1 VREVLAEKSGKS
13 AASQMEARG
22 EEVEARI
29 KRRRVVVGDSGE
41 TEKELLDKVRE
52 KARLLAVERLRR
64 EAAPEKGGKGSG
76 KKKAKPAA
84 KAAAAG
90 GDAGEREAAAKL
102 LATSAALRSSQ
113 SIEEDL
119 AQARRL
125 ATVLEEQR
133 LKAARFVEHFEA

>member
-1 VREVLAEKSGKS
+1 
-13 AASQMEARG
+13 MEARG

-64 EAAPEKGGKGSG
+64 EEAPEKGGKGSG
-76 KKKAKPAA
+76 KKKSKPST
-84 KAAAAG
+84 KASGTKAS
-90 GDAGEREAAAKL
+90 DAGEREAAAKL

-113 SIEEDL
+113 SLEEDL